1 MEDPI
6 MSLNVDGNNVHK
18 MTLNDRFFKLG
29 QTGCTPKISFQA
41 CLEVEKIDPGRVSLQ
56 TGVEVELGCHNNN

>member
-6 MSLNVDGNNVHK
+6 MSLNEDGNNLHK

-29 QTGCTPKISFQA
+29 QTGCTPKLSS
-41 CLEVEKIDPGRVSLQ
+41 LPGSGKKIDPGWVSLQ